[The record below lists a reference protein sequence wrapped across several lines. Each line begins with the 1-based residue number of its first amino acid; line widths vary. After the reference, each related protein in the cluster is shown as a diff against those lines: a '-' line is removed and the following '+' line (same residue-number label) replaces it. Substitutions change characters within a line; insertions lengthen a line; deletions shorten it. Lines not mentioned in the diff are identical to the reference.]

1 MRITAIF
8 ISVILWLGTYFSSW
22 SLTTG
27 SANEAD
33 VGLTTNT
40 LLSMHLVHSRI
51 KSDSVSIKDV
61 PENYIIIPNSKG
73 QTFIIKKIP
82 IFTEKD
88 FSWISLQEMA
98 YLQQGETIEF
108 SLSEPATKRF
118 GDFTTANIGKQFAI
132 VVKSKIISAPVIQM
146 PILGGKGLIT
156 GNKMRELYYSLRKV
170 VKTKNSSFYCEVL
183 PEKIQTYFKCI

>member
-61 PENYIIIPNSKG
+61 PENYII
-73 QTFIIKKIP
+73 IP